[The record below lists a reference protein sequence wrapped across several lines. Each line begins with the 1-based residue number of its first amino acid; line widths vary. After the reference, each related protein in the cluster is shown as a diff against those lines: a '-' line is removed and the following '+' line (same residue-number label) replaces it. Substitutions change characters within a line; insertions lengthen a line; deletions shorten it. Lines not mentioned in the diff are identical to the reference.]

1 MTETAQPETRTQPDS
16 TRTEKAGPPKGTPHV
31 ICRADELSPGGRKIV
46 DIDGKSVGVLNVDG
60 RYHALLNNC
69 PHHGAPLCL
78 GVVKG
83 TMADTPVHEYSYE
96 QQNEWITC
104 PWHGYEFR
112 LETGRALVKTERGRV
127 RVYPVRVEDGDVV
140 VYA

>member
-1 MTETAQPETRTQPDS
+1 MTETVSDRPAVPR
-16 TRTEKAGPPKGTPHV
+16 GTPHV
-31 ICRADELSPGGRKIV
+31 ICTEVELPAGSRKIV
-46 DIDGKSVGVLNVDG
+46 EIDGKSIGVLNVDG

-69 PHHGAPLCL
+69 PHHGAPLCE

-83 TMADTPVHEYSYE
+83 TMADTAPHEYSYG

-127 RVYPVRVEDGDVV
+127 RVYAVRVEDGNVV
-140 VYA
+140 LYA